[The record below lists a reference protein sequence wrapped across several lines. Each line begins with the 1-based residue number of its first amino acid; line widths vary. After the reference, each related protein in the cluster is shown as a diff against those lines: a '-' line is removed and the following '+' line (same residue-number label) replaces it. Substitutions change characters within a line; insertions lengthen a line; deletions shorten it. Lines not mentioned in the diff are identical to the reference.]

1 MNDDPDLYQ
10 DFLWQAPGLDE
21 YEGDGFYSELS
32 QDFLNALVRISKAV
46 LQGRGD
52 KDFGS
57 GTKVILIH
65 DLTKRGQMVS
75 DFIRVPHL
83 ASGIVEFGALHHAM
97 VPEFVAQAVEAKL
110 YKVFSIFDD
119 LCRFD
124 FPVQIHT
131 RGCPVFSIRGGS
143 GFLLPEKDLGPER
156 ARYTSKAAALRGGI
170 VS

>member
-1 MNDDPDLYQ
+1 MNDDLDLYQ

-21 YEGDGFYSELS
+21 YEGDGFDSELS
-32 QDFLNALVRISKAV
+32 QDFLNSLVRISKAV

-65 DLTKRGQMVS
+65 DLEKKGQMVS
-75 DFIRVPHL
+75 DFIRVPHP
-83 ASGIVEFGALHHAM
+83 ASGIMELGALHHAL
-97 VPEFVAQAVEAKL
+97 VPEFVAQAVEAKF

-124 FPVQIHT
+124 FLFHIHT
-131 RGCPVFSIRGGS
+131 RGCPVFSIPGWS

-156 ARYTSKAAALRGGI
+156 ARYTSKAAALRGRI
-170 VS
+170 VF